1 MENTQQLDKY
11 VLLIFF
17 STSNDKEI
25 PSQFHQVTPASWM
38 LMRYSKSRRIFSVM
52 ICLKRMDVWW
62 VETHEYDLKTSCSKA
77 LKAFNRLYFAMS
89 SLRQTNS
96 MKPGFF
102 RNIYIYILHSY
113 LRHRYLRLH
122 HSQPALSPKDLKT
135 DFSKVQSS
143 AVSLETFRQTVVRWR
158 PPLDK
163 EICTHS
169 ESTETSLQWSTNP

>member
-102 RNIYIYILHSY
+102 RNIYIYITFLPSSSI
-113 LRHRYLRLH
+113 LTPTPFTTRFVAKGLEDRFFQGPEF
-122 HSQPALSPKDLKT
+122 SCITGDLSAN
-135 DFSKVQSS
+135 SC
-143 AVSLETFRQTVVRWR
+143 EM
-158 PPLDK
+158 
-163 EICTHS
+163 
-169 ESTETSLQWSTNP
+169 ETSLGQRNMYS